1 MRTMRRSAPYACAL
15 VLIAGAGLPAA
26 EPARPRGSLAPGQA
40 REALHLD
47 PGLRAELV
55 AAEPEVESPVA
66 MAFDEGGKLW
76 VVEMLDYP
84 NGPAPGGR
92 PEGRIKVLEDRDGDG
107 RFEHATVFADGLLFA
122 NGLLP
127 WKGGAIVTA
136 APHILYL
143 HDDDGDGKADRR
155 EVLYEGFAAEN
166 PQLRVSH
173 PVLGVDGWVYV
184 ANGLRGGK
192 VRRAGR
198 PDAEP
203 IDLSGRDFR
212 FDPIRDRA
220 EPIAGMGQYGN
231 TFDDW
236 GHRFVCTNRNHLV
249 PIVLEDRYARR
260 NPFLAAPGPLT
271 DNQEAGG
278 AARIYP
284 LSRNRTTAGRHAGS
298 FSASCGVTVYR
309 GALLDP
315 AYRGSAFTCD
325 PTGNLVHQEIL
336 TPDGASFAHRPTRE
350 GVEFL
355 ASPDDWFR
363 PVSLAHGPDGA
374 LYVVDMDRAVI
385 EHPEWI
391 PPELKGRPDLLLGK
405 DRGRIWRIVPE
416 ARREPSP
423 RPQVGRA
430 ATAELVELLGHPD
443 AWWRTTAQRL
453 LQERQDSAAI
463 GPLKILVASSDR
475 PLARLHA
482 AWLLEGAGA
491 LEEAHVLALLEHA
504 HPRLRE
510 HGVLLAER
518 RLAGSAAIRDHVI
531 GLAADPDARVRF
543 QVALSLGEW
552 DDDRILGP
560 LAAIALTGAEDH
572 WTRLA
577 VESAVPTRAG
587 ALLVT
592 LLKPP
597 HSLAAQPEPGR
608 LALLRELA
616 ALVGARRD
624 TGEVAAVLGAIDA
637 IEGAEADRWRL
648 AALVGL
654 ADGAGRRGASLGAIL
669 AGLPRS
675 DAVVGLLAAAV
686 AVAEDPKRDAEARL
700 DAIRLLAH
708 VPREVAGP
716 PLARLLTADPLQEVR
731 IAAAQALAAH
741 PGPEASAALLAPWS
755 SYTPAVRRE
764 VAQALLA
771 RPERAAALLDEVQAG
786 RIKPGDLDAAQARRL
801 LDEGPPE
808 ARARARTLLRAS
820 LPEGRKAVLDR
831 YRAALDLDGD
841 ARRGRAIFQKT
852 CATCHRVAGVGVVV
866 GPDVSDPYNKT
877 KAMIL
882 GDILDPNG
890 AIDGNFVNY
899 TVATRDGRTLTGLIA
914 AETASALTLR
924 RAEGQQDVVLRGDIE
939 AIRSTGVS
947 LMPEGLEKDVTVAQM
962 ADLLAFLKGWRD
974 LDDAAAT
981 PAGEAPGVRS
991 TNRPGD

>member
-1 MRTMRRSAPYACAL
+1 MRTARPAAWRACAL
-15 VLIAGAGLPAA
+15 VVMAGAGLIGPGLHAA
-26 EPARPRGSLAPGQA
+26 EPARPRGSLDPEQA
-40 REALHLD
+40 RTALHLD

-55 AAEPEVESPVA
+55 AAEPEVQSPVA
-66 MAFDEGGKLW
+66 IAFDEDGKLW

-84 NGPAPGGR
+84 HGPAPGGR

-107 RFEHATVFADGLLFA
+107 RFERSTVFADRLLFA

-127 WKGGAIVTA
+127 WKGGVIVTA

-143 HDDDGDGKADRR
+143 RDDDGDGKADRR

-198 PDAEP
+198 PGAEA

-212 FDPIRDRA
+212 FDPVRDRA
-220 EPIAGMGQYGN
+220 EPIAGMGQFGN

-260 NPFLAAPGPLT
+260 NPFLTPPGPLA

-278 AARIYP
+278 AAPIFP

-309 GALLDP
+309 GTLLDP
-315 AYRGSAFTCD
+315 KYRGSAFTCD

-336 TPDGASFAHRPTRE
+336 TPDGASFAHRPARE

-385 EHPEWI
+385 EHPDFM
-391 PPELKGRPDLLLGK
+391 PPELKGRADVLLGK

-416 ARREPSP
+416 GPREPSP
-423 RPQVGRA
+423 RPRLGRA
-430 ATAELVELLGHPD
+430 TTPELVELLGHPG

-453 LQERQDSAAI
+453 LLGRGDPAAI
-463 GPLKILVASSDR
+463 ESLRAVVGSADR

-491 LEEAHVLALLEHA
+491 LEDGLVLALLDHPY
-504 HPRLRE
+504 PRLRE

-518 RLAGSAAIRDHVI
+518 RLSSSSAIRDRVI
-531 GLAADPDARVRF
+531 ALAADPDPRVRY
-543 QVALSLGEW
+543 QVALSLGAW
-552 DDDRILGP
+552 DDARILAP
-560 LAAIALTGAEDH
+560 LAAISVAGAEDR
-572 WTRLA
+572 WTRLG
-577 VESAVPTRAG
+577 VESAVPARAG
-587 ALLVT
+587 ALLAT
-592 LLKPP
+592 LLQPP
-597 HSLAAQPEPGR
+597 HALAARPEPGR

-616 ALVGARRD
+616 ALVGSRRD
-624 TGEVAAVLGAIDA
+624 PGEVAAVLKAIGAIA
-637 IEGAEADRWRL
+637 GPEADRWRL

-669 AGLPRS
+669 AGLPDS
-675 DAVVGLLAAAV
+675 AAAVGLLAGAV
-686 AVAEDPKRDAEARL
+686 AVAEDPKKDADARL

-708 VPREVAGP
+708 VPREVAEP
-716 PLARLLTADPLQEVR
+716 PLACLLTADPAQEIR
-731 IAAAQALAAH
+731 IAAARALAAH
-741 PGPEASAALLAPWS
+741 PGPEAAARLLAPWP

-764 VAQALLA
+764 VALAILA
-771 RPERAAALLDEVQAG
+771 RPERAAALLDEIQAG
-786 RIKPGDLDAAQARRL
+786 RIQPGDLDPAQSHL
-801 LDEGPPE
+801 LLEAGPPE
-808 ARARARTLLRAS
+808 SRARARTLLRAS

-831 YRAALDLDGD
+831 YRAALDREGN
-841 ARRGRAIFQKT
+841 AGRGRAVFQKT
-852 CATCHRVAGVGVVV
+852 CATCHRVAGVGVAV

-877 KAMIL
+877 KAMLL
-882 GDILDPNG
+882 GDILDPNA

-899 TVATRDGRTLTGLIA
+899 TLATRDGRTLTGLIA

-924 RAEGQQDVVLRGDIE
+924 RAEGQ
-939 AIRSTGVS
+939 
-947 LMPEGLEKDVTVAQM
+947 
-962 ADLLAFLKGWRD
+962 
-974 LDDAAAT
+974 
-981 PAGEAPGVRS
+981 
-991 TNRPGD
+991 